1 MSIFLRW
8 LVNALTILILPYI
21 IPGFSV
27 NNFYTALI
35 VALVLGILNALVRP
49 ILVILT
55 LPINIITLGLFVLVI
70 NAFLIWFVSTFIKG
84 FYVAGFWPAFVAGL
98 ILMLVSWI
106 SNSSIKRI

>member
-1 MSIFLRW
+1 MSILLRW
-8 LVNALTILILPYI
+8 LINALTILILPYI

-35 VALVLGILNALVRP
+35 VALVLGIMNALVRP
-49 ILVILT
+49 ILIILT
-55 LPINIITLGLFVLVI
+55 LPINIVTLGLFVLVI

-98 ILMLVSWI
+98 ILTLVSWI